1 MDGLTATRA
10 LRAHPE
16 LAHLPII
23 AMTANAM
30 KADLDACLAAGMN
43 DHVIKPIDRN
53 ALLQTLRR
61 WLPAATR
68 GEGTVS
74 ASVPTPE
81 SRPPT
86 PSHSGID
93 IAGTIQRLGLDEET
107 LRRMLVRFADGQA
120 PTLDALRAAVASGD
134 TSEAARHA
142 HGVAGAAGNLGVD
155 ALRDASK
162 ALEQAARTGCTD
174 LAMLLAEVEQCAAVA
189 FRSID
194 TFRDAAAATQSMTTG
209 PCDTAGA
216 RAALDRLQVALDDS
230 ELSAATC
237 ALADLTACGVPA
249 VAKADLARLRDRMD
263 RYDYDEA
270 QLILIRIVE
279 QLERT
284 STP

>member
-1 MDGLTATRA
+1 
-10 LRAHPE
+10 
-16 LAHLPII
+16 
-23 AMTANAM
+23 MTANAM

-53 ALLQTLRR
+53 VLLQTLRR
-61 WLPAATR
+61 WLPTTR

-120 PTLDALRAAVASGD
+120 PTLDALRTAVASGD
-134 TSEAARHA
+134 ASEAARHA

-155 ALRDASK
+155 ALRDAAK

-194 TFRDAAAATQSMTTG
+194 TFRDAAAARPSMTTG
-209 PCDTAGA
+209 PSDTAGA

-249 VAKADLARLRDRMD
+249 GAEADLARLRDRMD